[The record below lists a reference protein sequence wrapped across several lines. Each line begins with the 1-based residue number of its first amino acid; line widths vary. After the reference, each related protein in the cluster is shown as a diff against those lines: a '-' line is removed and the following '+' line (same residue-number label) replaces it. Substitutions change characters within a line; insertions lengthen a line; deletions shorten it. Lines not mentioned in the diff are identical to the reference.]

1 MKVCSNCKSDKVQIK
16 QWIFAN
22 TGKLAGGDIEQEYKQ
37 DQWCPECEE
46 NVLFETIEDD
56 ITGS

>member
-1 MKVCSNCKSDKVQIK
+1 MQVCGKCKSDKVQVRK
-16 QWIFAN
+16 WVFAN
-22 TGKLAGGDIEQEYKQ
+22 TGKLAGGDIEKEYQK